1 MKRVAILLTVLMIH
15 NPAWSAPNKQ
25 RDPEQIGQREV
36 GKGVNLY
43 SREREFSL
51 GREQAL
57 DLEREERVLEDP
69 VVSEYVNRIGQTLVR
84 NSDATVCFT
93 IKVLRSAEVNAVAFP
108 GGFVYINSALIRTAD
123 NEAEL
128 AGALA
133 HEIAHVAARHYTRQA
148 SREQIL
154 NFAMIPLVFIGGLP
168 GIAIREGAEL
178 AKPLAFKKL
187 SRNAEAEADM
197 LGIQYLYK
205 AGYDPTALVDF
216 FEKISAQEKSKPGM
230 FGRMLLSHPALG
242 SRIRSIQKQIQADLN
257 PRPQYLIQTSEFQ
270 LVKERLIAIENGNRV
285 PWRYLS
291 PATQANPAS
300 RSDER
305 PVLRRSN

>member
-1 MKRVAILLTVLMIH
+1 M
-15 NPAWSAPNKQ
+15 
-25 RDPEQIGQREV
+25 
-36 GKGVNLY
+36 
-43 SREREFSL
+43 
-51 GREQAL
+51 
-57 DLEREERVLEDP
+57 LEDP

-84 NSDATVCFT
+84 NSDAKASFT

-108 GGFVYINSALIRTAD
+108 GGFVYVNSALIRTAD

-148 SREQIL
+148 SREQII

-168 GIAIREGAEL
+168 GIAIRESAEL

-216 FEKISAQEKSKPGM
+216 FEKISAQEKSKPGV

-242 SRIRSIQKQIQADLN
+242 SRIRSIQKQIQA
-257 PRPQYLIQTSEFQ
+257 RPE
-270 LVKERLIAIENGNRV
+270 
-285 PWRYLS
+285 S
-291 PATQANPAS
+291 PAAVLDSDLGISACQGTVDRNRERQQVTLEIPESCHASEHGKPFGRAAGAETQ
-300 RSDER
+300 
-305 PVLRRSN
+305 